1 MWLKVVIVI
10 LFLANLVVLGS
21 ALYTLLHDQGRGGK
35 RTAWLLAI
43 RVSLAALLLGFVVFG
58 FWSGQLSSTSPWAR

>member
-1 MWLKVVIVI
+1 MWLKVIIVI
-10 LFLANLVVLGS
+10 LFIANLIALGS

-43 RVSLAALLLGFVVFG
+43 RVSLAILLLGFVVFG
-58 FWSGQLSSTSPWAR
+58 FWSGQLGVTAPWAR